1 MTSRQPD
8 TNLEIIWSD
17 WVDAIRRGDMQRL
30 AGRVTPSTT
39 HSGIRPDL
47 ICANGDAVIENAR
60 WTSENPPTV
69 EAIELIGSGD
79 HVVLCVRAPG
89 IGLPAGEEFEGQAFI
104 VFTLRDGK
112 IIEIRDYLTRRE
124 ALDAAGATAA
134 AGWR

>member
-1 MTSRQPD
+1 VRQPD

-17 WVDAIRRGDMQRL
+17 WVDAIRRGDLQRL

-47 ICANGDAVIENAR
+47 ICANGDEVIENAR
-60 WTSENPPTV
+60 WTSENLPTV

-89 IGLPAGEEFEGQAFI
+89 IGLPAEAFGFSNNPR
-104 VFTLRDGK
+104 VFLGMPNWSSVRLRVRKTDLRTRITLR
-112 IIEIRDYLTRRE
+112 YP
-124 ALDAAGATAA
+124 
-134 AGWR
+134 